1 MFVTFRQIID
11 LNLAFNIAKRLIKDK
26 DKGQGKISGPVIKIS
41 ILSIILG
48 MIVMIIAISVVTGFQ
63 HEIRNKVIGFG
74 SHIQINAFSDGQPI
88 NIRNAPFYPSIQ
100 DHELIE
106 HIQMYAI
113 KPGIIQN
120 YGDTLKTEDGKVKID
135 RDVEGIMC
143 KGIGPDFDWDFI
155 ESKLVAGEIVDV
167 STKEVNKDL
176 VLSQYVANLLKL
188 SVGDKID
195 LYFLKGETPLPKS
208 FKVKGI
214 YNTGF
219 EEYDKEL
226 VYLDIRHIQKLNNWG
241 SSATLSIK
249 DTCKNGRL
257 FLEAYCYG
265 GIYEQNYRFNLG
277 RGYDI
282 TTSRDPHRYDFPLF
296 IKNDTTITL
305 TAAEFKLRAH
315 GSMEGPEP
323 YFLPDTAVLSIDV
336 EYLNDSIDYCLC
348 ENNNVDVIKSEVSDG
363 GYTKK
368 YFLPNAILTTTLS
381 TSGGTYEYYVGGFE
395 LSTSDWEHLESA
407 KELVEDETNAIGNST
422 YNVQSI
428 MDVRGDIFGWL
439 DMLDMNVII
448 ILALTIFVAV
458 INMSSALLVLILE
471 RTNMIGILKAM
482 GSSNWTIRKVFLY
495 NAAYL
500 IGQGMIWGNIIGI
513 GLCLLQQEFQLVSLP
528 TETYYISSV
537 PVNLNIWHIL
547 LLNAGTIVLCTLA
560 MIIPSYFITRISPV
574 KAIKFN

>member
-74 SHIQINAFSDGQPI
+74 SHIQINAYSDGQPI
-88 NIRNAPFYPSIQ
+88 NILNAPFYPSIQ
-100 DHELIE
+100 EHELIE

-120 YGDTLKTEDGKVKID
+120 YGDTLKTEDGKIKID

-155 ESKLVAGEIVDV
+155 ESKLVSGEIVQSD
-167 STKEVNKDL
+167 SPDASKDL
-176 VLSQYVANLLKL
+176 VISEYVANMLKL
-188 SVGDKID
+188 EVGDKLD
-195 LYFLKGETPLPKS
+195 LYFLQGESPQKRV

-241 SSATLSIK
+241 SQASLAIK
-249 DTCKNGRL
+249 DTCKNGQL

-265 GIYEQNYRFNLG
+265 GVYEQNYRFNLG

-282 TTSRDPHRYDFPLF
+282 RTTKDPHRYDIPLYLKTDTV
-296 IKNDTTITL
+296 IKL
-305 TAAEFKLRAH
+305 TAAEFKLRSH
-315 GSMEGPEP
+315 GSMEDPEP
-323 YFLPDTAVLSIDV
+323 YFLPDTAELSIQID
-336 EYLNDSIDYCLC
+336 YLNDSLNYCVC
-348 ENNNVDVIKSEVSDG
+348 ENNDVDVIKTEVSNKG
-363 GYTKK
+363 FTKK
-368 YFLPNAILTTTLS
+368 YYLSNAIVTTTLS
-381 TSGGTYEYYVGGFE
+381 TSGGSFEYYAGGFE

-407 KELVEDETNAIGNST
+407 KQLVMDETNAIGNST
-422 YNVQSI
+422 YSVKSI
-428 MDVRGDIFGWL
+428 TDIRGDIFGWL

-500 IGQGMIWGNIIGI
+500 IGRGMIWGNIIGI

-528 TETYYISSV
+528 TETYYISAV
-537 PVNLNIWHIL
+537 PVNLNLWHIL
-547 LLNAGTIVLCTLA
+547 LLNLGTIVLCTLA